1 MGIAVKASFGIN
13 NAHFIE
19 EFDSLQ
25 ARLFTAL
32 SAGFVGV
39 VNQRFN

>member
-1 MGIAVKASFGIN
+1 MGIAVKTSFRIN
-13 NAHFIE
+13 NPYFVE